1 MKATIDKAGRL
12 VLPKPLRDRIG
23 LTPGN
28 VNVVVDGAGLRI
40 EPISGDDVEEQ
51 DGRLVVPPSGA
62 TIDDELVQALRS
74 ADQR

>member
-1 MKATIDKAGRL
+1 M

-23 LTPGN
+23 LRAGA

-40 EPISGDDVEEQ
+40 EPISGDDVEER

-62 TIDDELVQALRS
+62 PIDDALVQALRD